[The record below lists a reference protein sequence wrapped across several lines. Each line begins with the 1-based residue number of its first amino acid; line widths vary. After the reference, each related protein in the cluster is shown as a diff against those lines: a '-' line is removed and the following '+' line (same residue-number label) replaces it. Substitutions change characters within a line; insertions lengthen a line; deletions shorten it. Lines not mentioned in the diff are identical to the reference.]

1 MAFKP
6 LNQFAPSQTDHLL
19 LPSLLKDKG
28 EASWQQVCYR
38 HEQFSALPLS
48 QQQQLKWQFSISDF
62 IRDIA
67 QLQAKDILELCKNT
81 APPLQ
86 QLADAQ
92 NDFTQSFAN
101 IVNQNQLHKHV
112 RQFRNSQ
119 MARIAWFDFLSQ
131 IDIDE
136 ALAAISKTADE
147 IIKQTTAWLYNELCQ
162 GSGTPCN
169 SEQQAQPFFILGM
182 GKLGGE
188 ELNFS
193 SDIDLIFCYPDAG
206 ETQGGR
212 RSLSNQEFFT
222 RLGQRLI
229 TALNQQTADGFA
241 YRVDMRLRP
250 YGDSG
255 PLVMNFNML
264 ENYYE
269 EQGRDWERY
278 AMLKARVITP
288 DPWSQHPDLKY
299 LKSLIRPFVYRR
311 YIDFSAI
318 ESLRKMKR
326 LIAQENRRKGLY
338 NNIKLGEGG
347 IREVEFIVQAF
358 QLIRGGREPELRT
371 RSTREALKRLS
382 AAGELAQPEIEDL
395 TQGYYFLRKTEH
407 VLQQIADKQT
417 QTLPDDELGQARLIC
432 AMGFSSWSDFTET
445 LTQHTQTIHSIFV
458 DIVRDE
464 SDDDED
470 ISFDYWIGQ
479 LDGTSAINQLKH
491 DYPKLDGEAFWQQ
504 ICECHE
510 HINKRAVGPR
520 GNEIMS
526 KLMPRLIELC
536 LQSEEPIESMSRI
549 RELINAICTRTAYLE
564 LLYENQETCQQLL
577 TFLQA
582 SPWIAQQLNKQA
594 FLLDELL
601 DPRQLY
607 RDLDASQYK
616 ADLRERLLRIDAQ
629 DLESAMDTLR
639 QFKHAYQLRIAAAD
653 IMGFLPLMKV
663 SDHLTWLAEAI
674 VEQVVNLAWHQMTQ
688 KYGRPENLSGSDK
701 GFAVLAYGK
710 MGGLEFGYGSDLD
723 LVFVHNQD
731 SNSHTTGEKS
741 IGITQFYIRLAQR
754 IMHLFSTQ
762 TQAGILYELD
772 LRLRPSGNSGL
783 LVAPVQGFI
792 DYQENTAWTWEHQA
806 LVRCRAVVGDED
818 FCQTL
823 QKIRQDIL
831 QKSRD
836 KKALLEDVV
845 KMREK
850 MYSHLN
856 QGDEKCFDL
865 KQDRGGITD
874 IEFIT
879 QYLVLLH
886 SHEHVEL
893 TQYSD
898 NIRILGE
905 AAKVSVISNE
915 EAEQLIEAYKLMRN
929 QTHKLALAQKKVIS
943 DIAPF
948 EQSRNHVIRIW
959 QRILQ

>member
-1 MAFKP
+1 MAFTQ
-6 LNQFAPSQTDHLL
+6 LNQFAPLHSDFLS
-19 LPSLLKDKG
+19 LPADLQKKG
-28 EASWQQVCYR
+28 QASWQQVSYR
-38 HEQFSALPLS
+38 HDDYNQLPDS
-48 QQQQLKWQFSISDF
+48 QQNNLKWQFSMSDF
-62 IRDIA
+62 IRDVA
-67 QLQAKDILELCKNT
+67 QQQAKDIQYLVTSKQSAKE
-81 APPLQ
+81 
-86 QLADAQ
+86 QLSSASETFISGF
-92 NDFTQSFAN
+92 NN
-101 IVNQNQLHKHV
+101 ITTEPELHKYL
-112 RQFRNSQ
+112 RQFRNAQ
-119 MARIAWFDFLSQ
+119 MARIAWFDFSGELPL
-131 IDIDE
+131 DD
-136 ALAAISKTADE
+136 ALAAISKTADD
-147 IIKQTTAWLYNELCQ
+147 IIKYTTDWLYTELTN
-162 GSGTPCN
+162 GLGTPSN
-169 SEQQAQPFFILGM
+169 HAGEAQPFFVLGM
-182 GKLGGE
+182 GKLGGQ

-206 ETQGGR
+206 ETKGGR

-229 TALNQQTADGFA
+229 TALHQQTSDGFV

-278 AMLKARVITP
+278 AMLKARIITAER
-288 DPWSQHPDLKY
+288 WAEHPEVSY

-371 RSTREALKRLS
+371 RSTREALKKL
-382 AAGELAQPEIEDL
+382 AATGELSEQDL
-395 TQGYYFLRKTEH
+395 QMLTDGYYFLRKTEH
-407 VLQQIADKQT
+407 ILQQIADKQT
-417 QTLPDDELGQARLIC
+417 QTLPDDTLDQLRLTTS
-432 AMGFSSWSDFTET
+432 MGFNDWQAFIEQ
-445 LTQHTQTIHSIFV
+445 LQQHTQNIHNIFI
-458 DIVRDE
+458 DIVRE
-464 SDDDED
+464 ENEDDSE
-470 ISFDYWIGQ
+470 ISFDYWISPLEKEVAIHQLNEDHPQ
-479 LDGTSAINQLKH
+479 LDA
-491 DYPKLDGEAFWQQ
+491 DAFWQQ

-510 HINKRAVGPR
+510 QVNKRAVGPR

-536 LQSEEPIESMSRI
+536 LHSDEPVDSIFRI
-549 RELINAICTRTAYLE
+549 RELITAICTRTAYLE

-577 TFLQA
+577 NFIQA

-607 RDLDASQYK
+607 RELDASQYK
-616 ADLRERLLRIDAQ
+616 ADLRERLLRIDDQ

-653 IMGFLPLMKV
+653 LMGYLPLMKV

-674 VEQVVNLAWHQMTQ
+674 VEQVVNLAWSQMRA
-688 KYGRPENLSGSDK
+688 KYGKPENLTGSDK

-731 SNSHTTGEKS
+731 PNCHTQGEKP

-783 LVAPVQGFI
+783 LVSPVQGFI
-792 DYQENTAWTWEHQA
+792 DYQNNTAWTWEHQA
-806 LVRCRAVVGDED
+806 LVRCRPVVGDPALLDELAD
-818 FCQTL
+818 
-823 QKIRQDIL
+823 IRQQIL
-831 QKSRD
+831 QQKRD
-836 KKALLEDVV
+836 KKSLKADVI

-850 MYSHLN
+850 MHSHLN
-856 QGDEKCFDL
+856 QGSESCFDL

-879 QYLVLLH
+879 QYIVLLH
-886 SHEHVEL
+886 SHQHSEL
-893 TQYSD
+893 TKYSD

-905 AAKVSVISNE
+905 AAAAGVISQI

-929 QTHKLALAQKKVIS
+929 QTHKLALAQKKVIT
-943 DIAPF
+943 DLGPF
-948 EQSRNHVIRIW
+948 KTSRDHVSAIW
-959 QRILQ
+959 QRIFA